1 MKRFTLHR
9 RAVLRG
15 LAGTAVSLPLLE
27 LMLDSAPARAAAP
40 PPRYLVTFGGLSTG
54 NPNLIVPAKAGVD
67 YDVKRALAPLATL
80 NNVKNDVSVVS
91 GLRLPQK
98 GPGGWTGRWHSS
110 SVGPLICGVTA
121 PGSAAKGNPLGHGSP
136 IAEGETSDQI
146 VADAIAG
153 NTRFRSLELRA
164 QPEVYRENDGTFGI
178 ISYRKDPK
186 TGALQ
191 PNEPKASPR
200 LAFDSMFT
208 GFTSGDPA
216 VAAERQALLDQD
228 KSILDLVRDRAQRL
242 IGKLGTADRR
252 RVERHFDEIR
262 ALETR
267 ITEIPDL
274 GMTAMCMP
282 IADPGQDDPV
292 RTTQQGTV
300 EDTVPRY
307 LGYANEEK
315 RARVMSDL
323 IHMAFT
329 CDLTRSATLAYTFAQ
344 CFIDT
349 KALLGIQQTDVHELG
364 HGAGSDEDKADAFAW
379 HIEHFAYLVA
389 KLRDTPDGAGSLLD
403 NTVLVFM
410 PEGGWDDGEPH
421 SGENMVAL
429 IAGRAGGLR
438 PGQHVASNGAHPARV
453 LISAMNAAGV
463 MTDTLGEISG
473 RIPELFV

>member
-1 MKRFTLHR
+1 MPRFTLQR

-27 LMLDSAPARAAAP
+27 LMLDGSRARAQVATP
-40 PPRYLVTFGGLSTG
+40 QRYLLTFGGLSTG
-54 NPNLIVPAKAGVD
+54 HPDLIVPDTIGTG
-67 YDVKRALAPLATL
+67 YDLKRALAPLA
-80 NNVKNDVSVVS
+80 NVTADVSVLS
-91 GLRLPQK
+91 GLRLPQN
-98 GPGGWTGRWHSS
+98 GPGGWTGRWHAS
-110 SVGPLICGVTA
+110 SVGPLVCGVSA
-121 PGSAAKGNPLGHGSP
+121 PGSAAPGNPLGHGTP
-136 IAEGETSDQI
+136 VAEDVTSDQI

-178 ISYRKDPK
+178 ISYRRDESSGK
-186 TGALQ
+186 LQ
-191 PNEPKASPR
+191 PNEPQASPR

-208 GFTSGDPA
+208 GFTGADPA
-216 VAAERQALLDQD
+216 VAAERAALLDQD
-228 KSILDLVRDRAQRL
+228 RSILDLVRDRAQTL
-242 IGKLGTADRR
+242 LGKLGSADRR

-262 ALETR
+262 DLETR
-267 ITEIPDL
+267 ISEFPDM
-274 GMTAMCMP
+274 GAVAACMP
-282 IADPGQDDPV
+282 TTDPGQDDPV
-292 RTTQQGTV
+292 RTVQRGEV
-300 EDTVPRY
+300 EGSIPRY

-323 IHMAFT
+323 LHMAFT
-329 CDLTRSATLAYTFAQ
+329 CDLTRSASLVYTFAQ

-389 KLRDTPDGAGSLLD
+389 KLRDTPEGAGSLLD

-410 PEGGWDDGEPH
+410 PEGGEEDGDPH
-421 SGENMVAL
+421 SGENMLAL

-438 PGQHVASNGAHPARV
+438 PGQHVATAGAHPARV

-463 MTDTLGEISG
+463 MTDTLGEVSG
-473 RIPELFV
+473 RIPELFG

>member
-27 LMLDSAPARAAAP
+27 MMLDAAPARAAVQPAQ
-40 PPRYLVTFGGLSTG
+40 RYLVTFGGMSTG
-54 NPNLIVPAKAGVD
+54 NPTLIVPNTVGAN
-67 YDVKRALAPLATL
+67 YDVKRALAPLGTL
-80 NNVKNDVSVVS
+80 GNVKNEVSVVS
-91 GLRLPQK
+91 GLRLPQS

-110 SVGPLICGVTA
+110 SLGPLISGVSA

-136 IAEGETSDQI
+136 IAEGVTSDQV

-153 NTRFRSLELRA
+153 STRFRSLELRA

-178 ISYRKDPK
+178 ISYRRDAA
-186 TGALQ
+186 GQLQ

-208 GFTSGDPA
+208 GFTAGNPA
-216 VAAERQALLDQD
+216 MAAEREALLAQD
-228 KSILDLVRDRAQRL
+228 KSILDLVRDRAQKL
-242 IGKLGTADRR
+242 IGKLGNADRR
-252 RVERHFDEIR
+252 RIERHFDEIR
-262 ALETR
+262 ELEMR
-267 ITEIPDL
+267 ISEIPDL
-274 GMTAMCMP
+274 NAGAAGCMP
-282 IADPGQDDPV
+282 ITDPGQDDAV
-292 RTTQQGTV
+292 RTTQQGVV
-300 EDTVPRY
+300 EDSIPRF

-323 IHMAFT
+323 LHMAFT

-364 HGAGSDEDKADAFAW
+364 HGAGSDNDVADAFAW
-379 HIEHFAYLVA
+379 HVEHFAYLVA
-389 KLRDTPDGAGSLLD
+389 KLRDTPEGAGSLLD

-410 PEGGWDDGEPH
+410 PEGGWEDGDPH
-421 SGENMVAL
+421 SGENMLAL
-429 IAGRAGGLR
+429 IAG
-438 PGQHVASNGAHPARV
+438 
-453 LISAMNAAGV
+453 
-463 MTDTLGEISG
+463 
-473 RIPELFV
+473 